1 MVRKS
6 LRHTWLSE
14 TRPPSRRRQK
24 AELPPTWPQKREAA
38 FRRGTTPGDR
48 HRNACNPMFRKFGFA
63 ATTAFLI

>member
-6 LRHTWLSE
+6 LRHTWLSQTPAPSKE
-14 TRPPSRRRQK
+14 TKGRASSNLAP
-24 AELPPTWPQKREAA
+24 EARSDV
-38 FRRGTTPGDR
+38 RRGTTPGDR